1 MINRLAVTLIVLAAF
16 FGQACTTG
24 RTATSGSGTP
34 GASAKSSKEP
44 LQQFTEE
51 TLLHQPGLLPAQ
63 VGISLFD
70 PGTSTWLYN
79 LQGDKYF
86 IPASNTK
93 LFSLYAGL
101 KHLGD
106 SLVGLRYRAT
116 DTALFIQPAGDP
128 TLLHPSFPDQP
139 VIRWLQGNHRNLYI
153 TEGNWQDR
161 AFGRGWA
168 WDDYNDDYMPERSAF
183 PVYGNFIRWVQDTT
197 SGSFY
202 SIPEVDWKVRFS
214 PDSSKQGFSV
224 RRDVHDNVFVITE
237 GKGRIREQD
246 VPFITEGVVSA
257 AALLKDTVGRAVGV
271 RKSWPGSGAGAG
283 ATAGLGVIHSRPVD
297 SMFRPMM
304 HNSDNFFAEQ
314 TLLMVGNEW
323 LGKMNDGQT
332 IDTLLNGDLKGLPQ
346 RPIWVDGSGLSR
358 NDLFTPQDF
367 VWLLNKMSQEF
378 GLARMKN
385 ILPTGG
391 KGTLSSYYK
400 TDSGYIFAKT
410 GSLSGVVALSGYL
423 ITRKDRLLLFS
434 ILINNYTGSGVTVR
448 RQMEQWIHHI
458 RDVY

>member
-1 MINRLAVTLIVLAAF
+1 MINRLAIVLLVGAS
-16 FGQACTTG
+16 FGWQACTPTHATTTSAS
-24 RTATSGSGTP
+24 TAGTVAEGTHVKTSRG
-34 GASAKSSKEP
+34 P

-51 TLLHQPGLLPAQ
+51 TLLRQPGLLSAQ
-63 VGISLFD
+63 AGLCLFD
-70 PGTSTWLYN
+70 PATSTWLYDW
-79 LQGDKYF
+79 QGDKYF

-106 SLVGLRYRAT
+106 SLVGMRYRLT
-116 DTALFIQPAGDP
+116 DTAVFIQPAGDP

-139 VIRWLQGNHRNLYI
+139 VIRWLQNAHRNVYL
-153 TEGNWQDR
+153 TAGNWQDQP
-161 AFGRGWA
+161 FGRGWA

-183 PVYGNFIRWVQDTT
+183 PVYGNLIRWALDSS

-237 GKGRIREQD
+237 GSGRRHEQD
-246 VPFITEGVVSA
+246 VPFITEGNASA
-257 AALLKDTVGRAVGV
+257 AALLKDTIGRSVGV
-271 RKSWPGSGAGAG
+271 RKDWPAAAGGAGI
-283 ATAGLGVIHSRPVD
+283 IHTRPVD

-304 HNSDNFFAEQ
+304 FNSDNFFAEQ

-323 LGKMNDGQT
+323 LNTMNDGKI
-332 IDTLLNGDLKGLPQ
+332 IDTLLNGDLRGLPQ
-346 RPIWVDGSGLSR
+346 RPVWVDGSGLSR

-367 VWLLNKMSQEF
+367 VWLLDTMRREF
-378 GLARMKN
+378 GLSRMKT

-391 KGTLSSYYK
+391 KGTLSNYYK
-400 TDSGYIFAKT
+400 GDSGYIFAKT

-423 ITRKDRLLLFS
+423 ITKKDRLLLFS
-434 ILINNYTGSGVTVR
+434 ILINNYTGSGVIVR
-448 RQMEQWIHHI
+448 RQMEKWVRHI
-458 RDVY
+458 RDTY